1 MVHENPLVDIGSYS
15 CVSCPLDLY
24 FNKCSKF
31 MKNLLICFVTCFL
44 VCSNVKSQ
52 YGSIELNTGGFSFI
66 PLFTSDKPHFI
77 LRAGTND
84 KKRLSLNLINLI
96 MMDGFHPA
104 NYSLITRYKLID
116 KRLKLNLGFQLPGY
130 RLFENEEFKAR
141 SVQEVRASIS
151 LNPKTDFLFLYLH
164 GEGKNFEMNN
174 NFYSVYFRK
183 TFNKLVAN
191 SQFYILFTSLE
202 PDSSYGIAQN
212 ISYKLKDKI
221 SLNFFINK
229 SLTSKVFNRTFG
241 VQFYF

>member
-1 MVHENPLVDIGSYS
+1 
-15 CVSCPLDLY
+15 
-24 FNKCSKF
+24 
-31 MKNLLICFVTCFL
+31 
-44 VCSNVKSQ
+44 
-52 YGSIELNTGGFSFI
+52 
-66 PLFTSDKPHFI
+66 
-77 LRAGTND
+77 
-84 KKRLSLNLINLI
+84 

-164 GEGKNFEMNN
+164 GEGNNFEMNN

-229 SLTSKVFNRTFG
+229 SLTSEVFNRTFG
-241 VQFYF
+241 IQFYF

>member
-15 CVSCPLDLY
+15 CLSCPLDLY

-44 VCSNVKSQ
+44 VCSSVKSQ

-229 SLTSKVFNRTFG
+229 SLTSEVFNRTFG
-241 VQFYF
+241 IQFYF

>member
-15 CVSCPLDLY
+15 CLSCPLDLY

-116 KRLKLNLGFQLPGY
+116 KRLKINLGFQLPGY

-229 SLTSKVFNRTFG
+229 SLTNEVFNKTFG
-241 VQFYF
+241 IQFYF

>member
-1 MVHENPLVDIGSYS
+1 
-15 CVSCPLDLY
+15 
-24 FNKCSKF
+24 
-31 MKNLLICFVTCFL
+31 MKNILICFVTCFL

-84 KKRLSLNLINLI
+84 KKRFSLNLINLI

-116 KRLKLNLGFQLPGY
+116 KKFKLTIGFQLPGY
-130 RLFENEEFKAR
+130 RLFENEEYKAR
-141 SVQEVRASIS
+141 HVESVRASFS
-151 LNPKTDFLFLYLH
+151 LNPKTDLLFLYLH
-164 GEGKNFEMNN
+164 AEGKNFDMNN
-174 NFYSVYFRK
+174 NFYSIYFRK
-183 TFNKLVAN
+183 KFRKLITL

-202 PDSSYGIAQN
+202 PNSSYGIAQK
-212 ISYKLKDKI
+212 ISYQLKEKI

-229 SLTSKVFNRTFG
+229 SLTNEIFNKTFG

>member
-15 CVSCPLDLY
+15 CLSCPLDLY

-116 KRLKLNLGFQLPGY
+116 KRLKLNLGFQLTGY

-229 SLTSKVFNRTFG
+229 SLTNEVFNKTFG
-241 VQFYF
+241 IQFYF

>member
-229 SLTSKVFNRTFG
+229 SLTNEVFNRTFG
-241 VQFYF
+241 IQFYF

>member
-1 MVHENPLVDIGSYS
+1 
-15 CVSCPLDLY
+15 
-24 FNKCSKF
+24 
-31 MKNLLICFVTCFL
+31 MKNILICFVTCFL

-66 PLFTSDKPHFI
+66 PLFTSNKPHFI
-77 LRAGTND
+77 LRAGTNE

-116 KRLKLNLGFQLPGY
+116 KKFKLNIGLQLPGY
-130 RLFENEEFKAR
+130 RLFENEEYKAR
-141 SVQEVRASIS
+141 NVQSIRASIS

-183 TFNKLVAN
+183 RFRKLVSN
-191 SQFYILFTSLE
+191 SQIYILFTSLE
-202 PDSSYGIAQN
+202 PDSSYGIAQK
-212 ISYKLKDKI
+212 ISYRLKDKI
-221 SLNFFINK
+221 SFNFFINK
-229 SLTSKVFNRTFG
+229 SLTNEVFNKTFG
-241 VQFYF
+241 LQFYF

>member
-15 CVSCPLDLY
+15 CLSCPLDLY

-229 SLTSKVFNRTFG
+229 SLTNEVFNKTFG
-241 VQFYF
+241 IQFYF

>member
-15 CVSCPLDLY
+15 CLSCPLDLY

-229 SLTSKVFNRTFG
+229 SLTNEVFNRTFG
-241 VQFYF
+241 IQFYF

>member
-15 CVSCPLDLY
+15 CLSCPLDLY

-229 SLTSKVFNRTFG
+229 SLTSEVFNRTFG
-241 VQFYF
+241 IQFYF

>member
-1 MVHENPLVDIGSYS
+1 
-15 CVSCPLDLY
+15 
-24 FNKCSKF
+24 
-31 MKNLLICFVTCFL
+31 MKNFLICFVTCFL

-77 LRAGTND
+77 LRAGTNE
-84 KKRLSLNLINLI
+84 KKRLSINLINLI

-104 NYSLITRYKLID
+104 NYSLITRCKLID
-116 KRLKLNLGFQLPGY
+116 KKLKLKIGFQLPGY
-130 RLFENEEFKAR
+130 RLFENEEYKAR
-141 SVQEVRASIS
+141 SVQEIRASIS

-183 TFNKLVAN
+183 TFNKLVTN
-191 SQFYILFTSLE
+191 SQFYILFTNLE
-202 PDSSYGIAQN
+202 PDSSYGVAQT
-212 ISYKLKDKI
+212 ISYRLKEKI
-221 SLNFFINK
+221 SVNFFINK
-229 SLTSKVFNRTFG
+229 SLTNEVFNKTLG